1 MKNQKL
7 LNLVDEASDSK
18 FVIRTWS
25 IVNKQSN
32 AKYNAANK
40 INYNVQVLKSIFCD
54 FNDAYILVKGDIAT
68 VASPETQVVFKN

>member
-25 IVNKQSN
+25 IANKQSN
-32 AKYNAANK
+32 AKYNVANK
-40 INYNVQVLKSIFCD
+40 INYNVQVWKSIFCD
-54 FNDAYILVKGDIAT
+54 FNDAYILVKGDIAI
-68 VASPETQVVFKN
+68 VASHETQVVFKN